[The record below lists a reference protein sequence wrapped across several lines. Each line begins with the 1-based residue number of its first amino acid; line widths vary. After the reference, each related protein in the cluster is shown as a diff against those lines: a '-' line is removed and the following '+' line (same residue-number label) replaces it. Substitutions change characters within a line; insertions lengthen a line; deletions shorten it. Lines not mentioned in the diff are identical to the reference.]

1 LGTSERL
8 VRGRMAVNPM
18 KSPPSLPTGDVTF
31 LFTDI
36 EGSTALWDRT
46 PDAMTE
52 SLAEHDRRISAIVER
67 HHGYVFT
74 TAGDSF
80 AVAFQSAT
88 EAVEAALEVQLA
100 FLEPAAGLTF
110 KVRIGVHSGKAALR
124 NGDYFGAAV
133 NRGARLSASAHGGQ
147 LVLSQ
152 ATVDL
157 LAGRMPANA
166 ELVDLGTHRLRGL
179 TEPERI
185 HQVCHPALE
194 REFPRLRTVEGP
206 DDHLPTQLTSF
217 IGRTRELREVM
228 GLLDEHRLVTL
239 SGAGGAGKT
248 RLAMRVA
255 EELLGDFPD
264 GLRVAELGAVRDSDV
279 LVDEVAQR
287 FAVTRV
293 AGTPLV
299 RSMAEYI
306 GAQRVLLVLDNCEQ
320 IINPTAGLC
329 RDLLMACPNLRV
341 LATSRER
348 LGVAGEALY
357 RVPSLSLPDADATVE
372 EAYRHD
378 AVRLFAERSELASSE
393 FAVTPDNVEAVVS
406 ICRHLDGIPLAL
418 ELAAARTRSLS
429 PAQILDR
436 LDERFRLLTAAD
448 RNAEGRQRTLLSTIE
463 WSHDLLG
470 PDERL
475 LFRRLGVFA
484 AGFALPSAEHICS
497 GDGIDE
503 YDVTDLLMSLVDKSM
518 VATDSARDGTTRYI
532 LLETLREF
540 ARRQLDEAGER
551 DVLAQRHAEH
561 YADLAAQL
569 QAQQRAGDLGG
580 ALARLDQ
587 DEAEYRASLRHTL
600 GARQLTTAGRLV
612 GGLGYLWYAAGQ
624 HREGLQ
630 WCDDLFDLDPD
641 LADQVLADVLHSHGS
656 LLGVMGHA
664 DRAVEALERQVEIRR
679 RLSDRERLGAALN
692 NLGDWYFELGRND
705 DAERVLAEAI
715 VELRSAGSYGVSL
728 SLGTLASGR
737 FNQGQYDQAARDWAE
752 SLEEGRRADHRHSI
766 AVAMG
771 GLGRS
776 LLALGQADAAKP
788 HLIEARERFDELT
801 MAPGIVDCTIFLG
814 VAERDL
820 GDPQAAARHLLAAL
834 TDTGIHWSDDA
845 DFWTLQFAAS
855 VISDRATAAVLVGAV
870 TAAYE
875 RSDVAQPVFVSHD
888 LGVLRN
894 RLETEL
900 DPEELGRHLRA
911 GGRRTRQEAIDIG
924 RDSLKECI
932 AEHGDTSRT
941 TGDATGIG

>member
-1 LGTSERL
+1 
-8 VRGRMAVNPM
+8 M
-18 KSPPSLPTGDVTF
+18 KPPPSPPSPPTGDVTF

-36 EGSTALWDRT
+36 EGSTALWDQVPET
-46 PDAMTE
+46 MTQ
-52 SLAEHDRRISAIVER
+52 SLAEHDRRIRAIAEA
-67 HHGYVFT
+67 HDGYVFS

-80 AVAFQSAT
+80 AVAFQAAA
-88 EAVEAALEVQLA
+88 EAVAAALEVQLA
-100 FLEPAAGLTF
+100 FVEPAAGLTF
-110 KVRIGVHSGKAALR
+110 KVRVGVHSGMAALR
-124 NGDYFGAAV
+124 NGDYFGAVV
-133 NRGARLSASAHGGQ
+133 NRGARMAASAHGGQ

-157 LAGRMPANA
+157 LAGRLPAGV
-166 ELVDLGTHRLRGL
+166 ELLDLGTHRLRGL
-179 TEPERI
+179 SEPERI
-185 HQVCHPALE
+185 HQVCHPALA
-194 REFPRLRTVEGP
+194 RDFPRLRTVEGP

-217 IGRTRELREVM
+217 IGRSSELREVM
-228 GLLDEHRLVTL
+228 GLLNEHRLVTL

-255 EELLGDFPD
+255 QELLGDFPD
-264 GLRVAELGAVRDSDV
+264 GLRVAELGAVRDADV
-279 LVDEVAQR
+279 LVDEIAQR

-320 IINPTAGLC
+320 VISPMAGLC
-329 RDLLMACPNLRV
+329 HDLLTACPNLRV

-372 EAYRHD
+372 EAYSHD
-378 AVRLFAERSELASSE
+378 AVRLFAERSQLASAE
-393 FAVTPDNVEAVVS
+393 FAVTPDNVKAVVS
-406 ICRHLDGIPLAL
+406 ICRRLDGIPLAL

-429 PAQILDR
+429 PAEILDR
-436 LDERFRLLTAAD
+436 LGERFRLLTAAD

-463 WSHDLLG
+463 WSHDLLA

-484 AGFALPSAEHICS
+484 AGFSLAAAEQICS
-497 GDGIDE
+497 GDGID
-503 YDVTDLLMSLVDKSM
+503 DFVVTDLLMALVDKSM
-518 VATDSARDGTTRYI
+518 VTTDSARDGTTRYI

-540 ARRQLDEAGER
+540 ARRQLDDAGER

-587 DEAEYRASLRHTL
+587 DEADFRASLHYTVD
-600 GARQLTTAGRLV
+600 ARQLTTAGRLV

-630 WCDDLFDLDPD
+630 WCDDLFALDPD
-641 LADQVLADVLHSHGS
+641 LADQVLADALHSQGS
-656 LLGVMGHA
+656 LLGVMGHP

-715 VELRSAGSYGVSL
+715 VELRSAGGYGVSL

-737 FNQGQYDQAARDWAE
+737 FNQGQYDQAARDYADSLAE
-752 SLEEGRRADHRHSI
+752 ARRADHAHSI
-766 AVAMG
+766 AVAMC

-776 LLALGQADAAKP
+776 LLALGQPDAART
-788 HLIEARERFDELT
+788 HLIEARERFEELT
-801 MAPGIVDCTIFLG
+801 IAPGVVDASIFLG
-814 VAERDL
+814 IADRDL
-820 GDPQAAARHLLAAL
+820 GHPRAAARHLLAAL

-845 DFWTLQFAAS
+845 DFWTLQFAAA
-855 VISDRATAAVLVGAV
+855 VIPDRVTAAVLVGAV
-870 TAAYE
+870 TAGYE
-875 RSDVAQPVFVSHD
+875 RSNVAQPAFVTQD
-888 LGVLRN
+888 LSVLRD
-894 RLETEL
+894 RLDAEF
-900 DPEELGRHLRA
+900 DADELGRHLRTGA
-911 GGRRTRQEAIDIG
+911 RRTRSEAIDIG
-924 RDSLKECI
+924 RSSLTEYI
-932 AEHGDTSRT
+932 DEQRDTSRT
-941 TGDATGIG
+941 TGDATTPGG

>member
-1 LGTSERL
+1 
-8 VRGRMAVNPM
+8 M
-18 KSPPSLPTGDVTF
+18 KPQPSPPTGDVTF
-31 LFTDI
+31 MFTDI
-36 EGSTALWDRT
+36 EGSTALWDQV

-52 SLAEHDRRISAIVER
+52 SLAEHDRRISAIIER
-67 HHGYVFT
+67 HSGYVFT

-80 AVAFQSAT
+80 AVAFEAAAQ
-88 EAVEAALEVQLA
+88 AVEAALEVQLA
-100 FLEPAAGLTF
+100 FLEAVGGLTF
-110 KVRIGVHSGKAALR
+110 KVRIGVHSGMATVR

-152 ATVDL
+152 STVDL
-157 LAGRMPANA
+157 LAGRLPADV

-179 TEPERI
+179 SEPERI
-185 HQVCHPALE
+185 YQVCHPALG

-217 IGRTRELREVM
+217 IGRTRELSDVM
-228 GLLDEHRLVTL
+228 ALLDEHRLVTL

-264 GLRVAELGAVRDSDV
+264 GLRVAELGAIRDGDV
-279 LVDEVAQR
+279 LVDEIAQR

-299 RSMAEYI
+299 RSMAQYI

-320 IINPTAGLC
+320 IISPTAGLC
-329 RDLLMACPNLRV
+329 RELLTACPNLRV

-372 EAYRHD
+372 EAYGCD
-378 AVRLFAERSELASSE
+378 AVRLFAERSELASSD
-393 FAVTPDNVEAVVS
+393 FAVTPENVAAVVS

-463 WSHDLLG
+463 WSHDLLS
-470 PDERL
+470 PDEQL
-475 LFRRLGVFA
+475 LFRRLGAFA
-484 AGFALPSAEHICS
+484 ASFSLASVEQVCS
-497 GDGIDE
+497 GDGIDD
-503 YDVTDLLMSLVDKSM
+503 YDVTDLLMALVDKSM
-518 VATDSARDGTTRYI
+518 VATDSGRDGTTRYI

-540 ARRQLDEAGER
+540 ARRMLDDAGER
-551 DVLAQRHAEH
+551 EVLIRRHAEH

-569 QAQQRAGDLGG
+569 QAQQRSGDLGG

-587 DEAEYRASLRHTL
+587 DEADFRASLRHAL
-600 GARQLTTAGRLV
+600 GSGELTTAGRLV

-630 WCDDLFDLDPD
+630 WCDDLFALEPDLD
-641 LADQVLADVLHSHGS
+641 DQVLADVLHSHAS
-656 LLGVMGHA
+656 LLGVMGRA
-664 DRAVEALERQVEIRR
+664 DRAVEALERQVELRR
-679 RLSDRERLGAALN
+679 RLNDRERLGAALN
-692 NLGDWYFELGRND
+692 NLGDWYMELCRYD
-705 DAERVLAEAI
+705 DGERVLAEAI
-715 VELRSAGSYGVSL
+715 VELRIAGSYGVSL
-728 SLGTLASGR
+728 SLSCLALGR
-737 FNQGQYDQAARDWAE
+737 LNQGRYDEAERDFTEA
-752 SLEEGRRADHRHSI
+752 LGEGRRVEHSHAI
-766 AVAMG
+766 ALAMA

-776 LLALGQADAAKP
+776 LLASGRPEAARP
-788 HLIEARERFDELT
+788 SLIEARERFEELT
-801 MAPGIVDCTIFLG
+801 VAPGVVDTTIHLG
-814 VAERDL
+814 VADRDL
-820 GDPQAAARHLLAAL
+820 GNPQAAARHFLAAL
-834 TDTGIHWSDDA
+834 TDPGTHWSDDA

-855 VISDRATAAVLVGAV
+855 VISDRATAAVLVGAA
-870 TAAYE
+870 TEAYE
-875 RSDVAQPVFVSHD
+875 RSDIRQPKFVTD
-888 LGVLRN
+888 ELEAVRE
-894 RLETEL
+894 RLEFEL
-900 DPEELGRHLRA
+900 DPEELGRHLRT

-924 RDSLKECI
+924 REALSLYLLDQEG
-932 AEHGDTSRT
+932 A
-941 TGDATGIG
+941 

>member
-1 LGTSERL
+1 M
-8 VRGRMAVNPM
+8 VAVMRSQP
-18 KSPPSLPTGDVTF
+18 SPPAGDVTF

-52 SLAEHDRRISAIVER
+52 SLAEHDRRIGSIVDR
-67 HHGYVFT
+67 HDGYVFT

-80 AVAFQSAT
+80 AVAFQSAVQ
-88 EAVEAALEVQLA
+88 AVEAALDVQLA
-100 FLEPAAGLTF
+100 FLEPAAGLTL
-110 KVRIGVHSGKAALR
+110 KVRIGVHSGMASIR
-124 NGDYFGAAV
+124 NGDYFGTAV

-157 LAGRMPANA
+157 LAGRLPGDA

-179 TEPERI
+179 SEPVRI
-185 HQVCHPALE
+185 HQICHPALA

-255 EELLGDFPD
+255 EELLGHFPD
-264 GLRVAELGAVRDSDV
+264 GLRVAELAAVRDADV
-279 LVDEVAQR
+279 LVDEIAQR

-320 IINPTAGLC
+320 IIRSTADLC
-329 RDLLMACPNLRV
+329 RDLLTACPNLRV

-357 RVPSLSLPDADATVE
+357 RVPSLSLPEEDATVE
-372 EAYRHD
+372 QANRHD
-378 AVRLFAERSELASSE
+378 AVRMFVERSQLASSE
-393 FAVTPDNVEAVVS
+393 FALIPDNVHAVVK

-436 LDERFRLLTAAD
+436 LGERFRLLTAAD
-448 RNAEGRQRTLLSTIE
+448 QSAEGRQQTLLRTIE
-463 WSHDLLG
+463 WSYDLLG
-470 PDERL
+470 PDEQS

-484 AGFALPSAEHICS
+484 ASFALPSAEQVCI
-497 GDGIDE
+497 GEGVDE
-503 YDVTDLLMSLVDKSM
+503 YDVVDLLMALVDKSM
-518 VATDSARDGTTRYI
+518 VATDAASDGTTRYTM
-532 LLETLREF
+532 LESLREF
-540 ARRQLDEAGER
+540 ARRQLDDAGER

-561 YADLAAQL
+561 FADLAGQL
-569 QAQQRAGDLGG
+569 QAQQRGGDLGG
-580 ALARLDQ
+580 ALAGLDQ
-587 DEAEYRASLRHTL
+587 DEADYRASLRRTL
-600 GARQLTTAGRLV
+600 DAGELTTAGRLV
-612 GGLGYLWYAAGQ
+612 GALGYLWYAAGQ

-630 WCDDLFDLDPD
+630 WCDDLFALSPD
-641 LADQVLADVLHSHGS
+641 LADEVLADALHSHAS
-656 LLGVMGHA
+656 LLGVMGHV
-664 DRAVEALERQVEIRR
+664 DRAVEALEREVEIRR
-679 RLSDRERLGAALN
+679 GFSDRERLGAALN
-692 NLGDWYFELGRND
+692 NLGDWYFELGRPD

-715 VELRSAGSYGVSL
+715 VEFRSAGSYGTSL
-728 SLGTLASGR
+728 SLATLACGC
-737 FNQGQYDQAARDWAE
+737 FNQGQYDRAARGYSE
-752 SLEEGRRADHRHSI
+752 SLEEARRSDHAYSI
-766 AVAMG
+766 AVAMS

-776 LLALGQADAAKP
+776 LLALRQADAARP
-788 HLIEARERFDELT
+788 HLIEARERFEELT
-801 MAPGIVDCTIFLG
+801 IAPGIVECTVHLG

-820 GDPQAAARHLLAAL
+820 GDLQAAARHLLVGL
-834 TDTGIHWSDDA
+834 TEIGVNWSEDA
-845 DFWTLQFAAS
+845 DFWTLQFVAS
-855 VISDRATAAVLVGAV
+855 VIPDRATAAMLVGAA
-870 TAAYE
+870 TAGYD
-875 RSDVAQPVFVSHD
+875 RSDIDQPAFVIEELD
-888 LGVLRN
+888 ALQR

-900 DPEELGRHLRA
+900 DPEELGRHLRT
-911 GGRRTRQEAIDIG
+911 GERRTRQEAVDMG
-924 RDSLKECI
+924 RASLNDYL
-932 AEHGDTSRT
+932 AEQGHASGTAADTT
-941 TGDATGIG
+941 PGATASTNG